1 MADRIITFQYA
12 KDNYDAY
19 KKQTIPASNEC
30 MTKADVNTYLNADM
44 SMLSSYTNN
53 QLVPRTKISPVSLL
67 GIYGTDINDIV
78 LHKSKLLI
86 CGAFNKVN
94 NQTIH
99 NLVRLNSDKSIDT
112 SFAVNIDKVIGAA
125 QVNFALVT
133 SADKI
138 LLGLTDS
145 SYNQNLIRL
154 NADGTLDTLFNNGY
168 KSPNNSSCY
177 SAVIANDEIYTG
189 YTLQTTGRADI
200 DGWDWQPYT
209 TNYNNIANKP
219 ITIRSVDTNAAGTI
233 LYVGGQTSNAP
244 YNKSLIFVRITGDS
258 SINGTLSPMPTIP
271 TSLLNT
277 NGHVWAILSTKN
289 TTSYTNLLIGWSDST
304 GAYITVLTTNETTA
318 TGQKVQVSTNPNVR
332 IGRIQKDN
340 YYQNYYVAT
349 MYYYGSSNYGGEAII
364 HFSSNAES
372 VSTSPTIT
380 ALTKQNIIINGKK
393 VGAIG
398 VLTSDYVYG
407 LISNAADSSVTDLLY
422 FEPV

>member
-44 SMLSSYTNN
+44 SVLSSYTNN
-53 QLVPRTKISPVSLL
+53 QLIPRTKISPVNPL

-78 LHKSKLLI
+78 LHQSKLLI
-86 CGAFNKVN
+86 AGSFNKVN
-94 NQTIH
+94 NQVIN
-99 NLVRLNSDKSIDT
+99 NLVRLNISDRTIDT
-112 SFAVNIDKVIGAA
+112 SFTVNVDRVIGAA

-133 SADKI
+133 STDKI

-145 SYNQNLIRL
+145 SYNQNLICL
-154 NADGTLDTLFNNGY
+154 NADGTLDISFSKGY
-168 KSPNNSSCY
+168 ISGFNSSCY
-177 SAVIANDEIYTG
+177 SAVIVNNYIYTG
-189 YTLQTTGRADI
+189 YTLQDLSGTR
-200 DGWDWQPYT
+200 WQPYT
-209 TNYNNIANKP
+209 TNYNNISIQP
-219 ITIRSVDTNAAGTI
+219 SIIRSVDTNAAGTI
-233 LYVGGQTSNAP
+233 LYVGGQTASAP
-244 YNKSLIFVRITGDS
+244 YNKSLIFVRITNDS
-258 SINGTLSPMPTIP
+258 STSGTLATMPTIP

-277 NGHVWAILSTKN
+277 NGNVWAVLSTKN

-332 IGRIQKDN
+332 IGRIQKDD
-340 YYQNYYVAT
+340 YYQNHYVAT
-349 MYYYGSSNYGGEAII
+349 MYYYGSGNNKTEAIF

-380 ALTKQNIIINGKK
+380 ALSKQNIIINGKN

-398 VLTSDYVYG
+398 VLNSYYVYG
-407 LISNAADSSVTDLLY
+407 LISNAADSSATDLLY
-422 FEPV
+422 FEPI

>member
-30 MTKADVNTYLNADM
+30 MTKADVAACLNADM
-44 SMLSSYTNN
+44 TVLSSYTNN
-53 QLVPRTKISPVSLL
+53 QLIPRVKISPVSPL

-78 LHKSKLLI
+78 LHQSKLLI

-112 SFAVNIDKVIGAA
+112 SFTVNVDKVIGAA

-133 SADKI
+133 PTDKI

-145 SYNQNLIRL
+145 SYNENLICL
-154 NADGTLDTLFNNGY
+154 NADGTLDISFAESYTSEF
-168 KSPNNSSCY
+168 SSSCY
-177 SAVIANDEIYTG
+177 SAVIVNNKIYTG
-189 YTLQTTGRADI
+189 YTLQDLGGTR
-200 DGWDWQPYT
+200 WQPYT
-209 TNYNNIANKP
+209 TNYNNISIKP
-219 ITIRSVDTNAAGTI
+219 SIIRSVDTNAAGTI
-233 LYVGGQTSNAP
+233 LYVGGETANTA
-244 YNKSLIFVRITGDS
+244 YKTSLIFVRITGDS
-258 SINGTLSPMPTIP
+258 STNGTLSPMPTIP
-271 TSLLNT
+271 TTLLNT
-277 NGHVWAILSTKN
+277 NGHVWSILSTKN

-304 GAYITVLTTNETTA
+304 GAYLTVLTTNETTS
-318 TGQKVQVSTNPNVR
+318 TGQKIQVSTNPDVR
-332 IGRIQKDN
+332 IGKIKKHPS
-340 YYQNYYVAT
+340 QNSYIAT
-349 MYYYGSSNYGGEAII
+349 MYYYGSSNYGGEAIV

-380 ALTKQNIIINGKK
+380 SLYKTSIMVNNKN

-398 VLTSDYVYG
+398 MLYDYNVYG
-407 LISNAADSSVTDLLY
+407 LISNAGDSSVTDLLY

>member
-1 MADRIITFQYA
+1 MPDRIITFQYA

-30 MTKADVNTYLNADM
+30 MTKADVNAYLNADM
-44 SMLSSYTNN
+44 SVLSSYANN

-78 LHKSKLLI
+78 LHQSKLLI

-112 SFAVNIDKVIGAA
+112 SFAVNVNKVIGAS

-133 SADKI
+133 ASDKI

-154 NADGTLDTLFNNGY
+154 NADGTLDTLFANGY
-168 KSPNNSSCY
+168 IYTNNSSCY
-177 SAVIANDEIYTG
+177 SAVIANTNIYTG
-189 YTLQTTGRADI
+189 YTLQDLNGTRWG
-200 DGWDWQPYT
+200 PYT

-219 ITIRSVDTNAAGTI
+219 LIIRSVDTNAAGTI
-233 LYVGGQTSNAP
+233 LYVGGQTGSAP
-244 YNKSLIFVRITGDS
+244 YNKSLIFVRITNDS
-258 SINGTLSPMPTIP
+258 STSGTLATMPTIP
-271 TSLLNT
+271 SSLLNT
-277 NGHVWAILSTKN
+277 NGHVWSILSTKN

-304 GAYITVLTTNETTA
+304 GAYITVLTTNETTS
-318 TGQKVQVSTNPNVR
+318 TGQKVQVSTNPNAR
-332 IGRIQKDN
+332 IGKIIKHPSAN
-340 YYQNYYVAT
+340 SYIAT
-349 MYYYGSSNYGGEAII
+349 MYYYDSSNYGAEAIV

-380 ALTKQNIIINGKK
+380 ALSKQNIIINGKN

-398 VLTSDYVYG
+398 IFVDGYDEWYG
-407 LISNAADSSVTDLLY
+407 LLSNAADSSVTDLLY
-422 FEPV
+422 FEQV